1 MGKAF
6 LASLFTFCL
15 NFLLLIEILP
25 FRPAG
30 CVATLLAAGIATSGV
45 YYLLLREFGR
55 DPRKA
60 RVEAAAFFIAVF
72 LIYSCGV
79 GLLLSRL
86 IGRFEPMDIAA
97 RTLFMLTFMA
107 AWGFFR
113 EARKANA

>member
-6 LASLFTFCL
+6 LASLFVFLL

-25 FRPAG
+25 FQAAR
-30 CVATLLAAGIATSGV
+30 CVITLLAAGLATSGV
-45 YYLLLREFGR
+45 QYLFLREFGHE
-55 DPRKA
+55 PREA
-60 RVEAAAFFIAVF
+60 RVRAAAFFIAVF

-86 IGRFEPMDIAA
+86 IGRFEPMDIAT
-97 RTLFMLTFMA
+97 RSLFMLTFLA

-113 EARKANA
+113 EARKSLA